1 MNKSSNT
8 HNPYEVF
15 GKQLYAIRRLKRL
28 HQLSAP
34 MVAFRKTTC
43 ENGVLIV
50 SLSFGKH
57 WFDSHSVVARIGV
70 RGGVKII
77 GEI

>member
-1 MNKSSNT
+1 MNKLST
-8 HNPYEVF
+8 AHNPYEVF
-15 GKQLYAIRRLKRL
+15 GKQLYAIRWLKRV
-28 HQLSAP
+28 HQLCAP
-34 MVAFRKTTC
+34 MVGFHKTTC

-50 SLSFGKH
+50 LLSFGKH

-70 RGGVKII
+70 RGSVKII

>member
-1 MNKSSNT
+1 MSENSTTPIPHKVS
-8 HNPYEVF
+8 
-15 GKQLYAIRRLKRL
+15 GKQLYAIRRLKHL
-28 HQLSAP
+28 HQLCAP
-34 MVAFRKTTC
+34 MVGFRKTTC

-57 WFDSHSVVARIGV
+57 WFDSHTVVARIGV
-70 RGGVKII
+70 RGGIKII